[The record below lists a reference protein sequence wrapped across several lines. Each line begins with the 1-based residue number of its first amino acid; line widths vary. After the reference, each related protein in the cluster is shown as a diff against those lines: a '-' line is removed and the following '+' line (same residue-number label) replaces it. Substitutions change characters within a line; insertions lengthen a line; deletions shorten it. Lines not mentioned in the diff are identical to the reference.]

1 MTDYERGLADAYK
14 VAVEYSHRGN
24 VYSRHAGRAVAR
36 RIGDLMQ
43 KPPDEKKPE
52 QQTLDRG

>member
-1 MTDYERGLADAYK
+1 MSDEYQRGLADAYK

-36 RIGDLMQ
+36 RILELMPKTPENEQ
-43 KPPDEKKPE
+43 K
-52 QQTLDRG
+52 QRALDD